1 MMPFMDDLEFDIPA
15 HAVGSEGAPGH
26 HLRTVLVRTQMAVR
40 GGAELDAL
48 IDGALADF
56 AARGPSSRPPAE
68 LFGHGTP
75 WSSDL
80 SQALDL
86 LPADCNFA
94 LGHRDGICWAWI
106 QPNDDWEPGENES
119 RHDHPDGSGLVVAY
133 TAALAL
139 ISAVLNLHG
148 IRTQTSGCDPVPP
161 AGHLCG
167 C

>member
-1 MMPFMDDLEFDIPA
+1 MMFMDDLEFGIPA
-15 HAVGSEGAPGH
+15 HVVGFGGPPGY
-26 HLRTVLVRTQMAVR
+26 HLRTVLDRTQMAVT

-80 SQALDL
+80 SQALNL

-139 ISAVLNLHG
+139 TSAVLILHG
-148 IRTQTSGCDPVPP
+148 IRTQAGGYDPALA
-161 AGHLCG
+161 AGRLCG